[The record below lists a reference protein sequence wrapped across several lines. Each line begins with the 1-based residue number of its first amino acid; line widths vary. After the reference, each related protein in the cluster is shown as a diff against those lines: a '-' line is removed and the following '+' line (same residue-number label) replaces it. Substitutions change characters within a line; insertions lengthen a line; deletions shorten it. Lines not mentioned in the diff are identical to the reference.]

1 MTNPISGR
9 NSPGFRFRFC
19 VRSITHKTLYLPLA
33 MKQLPEIKRLME
45 GYAPFSVFHC
55 LSMDTVRHTFNELR
69 KKYDFAYWCATEYYI
84 HDMADADNIIPLRLN
99 QHQHQIIDTFERRY
113 FEQKHAAYIISK
125 SFRRAGVTT
134 CVQAY
139 ILWRQIYYFGRAS
152 NTCTASSINA
162 HPMKEN
168 LCRFLKRDIV
178 PQDDHILIPKADCRS
193 YFNTYRT
200 PDALRG
206 IDFAYVHLANMTQWN
221 DPDGRLSSRA
231 YMAASGG
238 VLYSH
243 RTLIVMEGNIP
254 PQPFYRDPA
263 LCHNMYQRVPFHCL
277 SQVTKNP
284 YFLREHLVANEP
296 DPTITP
302 FFHLILLND
311 PESPPSQPDSEYA

>member
-162 HPMKEN
+162 HHSTATQPSVTTCAN
-168 LCRFLKRDIV
+168 GSPSTAFPRS
-178 PQDDHILIPKADCRS
+178 PK
-193 YFNTYRT
+193 T
-200 PDALRG
+200 P
-206 IDFAYVHLANMTQWN
+206 T
-221 DPDGRLSSRA
+221 SSE
-231 YMAASGG
+231 ST
-238 VLYSH
+238 SSP
-243 RTLIVMEGNIP
+243 TSPTP
-254 PQPFYRDPA
+254 P
-263 LCHNMYQRVPFHCL
+263 
-277 SQVTKNP
+277 
-284 YFLREHLVANEP
+284 
-296 DPTITP
+296 
-302 FFHLILLND
+302 
-311 PESPPSQPDSEYA
+311 SPPSST